1 MRRALADSTSTSHS
15 SLAPV
20 AGFSWLK
27 ARYFWSGDHASEAT
41 DSGCGRPLIWRSA
54 PSVLDTSH
62 SLLPNEKRLSET
74 VFGLIRRP
82 ASFSSGAATWAM
94 DGSAGVCSSAVRS
107 RLGDRYRLGA
117 RGASTTAC
125 RAADGSR

>member
-1 MRRALADSTSTSHS
+1 LHS
-15 SLAPV
+15 SLRPL
-20 AGFSWLK
+20 AGSSWLK

-54 PSVLDTSH
+54 PSTVEISH
-62 SLLPNEKRLSET
+62 SLLPKEKRLSDT
-74 VFGLIRRP
+74 VFGLIRSP

-94 DGSAGVCSSAVRS
+94 DGSGGVCSIAAKS
-107 RLGDRYRLGA
+107 RLGDRLRLGA

-125 RAADGSR
+125 SAADGSR